1 MSRLFDLSHAVEA
14 GMVTYRGLPGPVI
27 TDHLSREACRGMRAP
42 CGRSRK
48 PGRRLRKSFRMSAE
62 PILSPIRIIG

>member
-1 MSRLFDLSHAVEA
+1 VEA

-42 CGRSRK
+42 VRA
-48 PGRRLRKSFRMSAE
+48 FAE
-62 PILSPIRIIG
+62 PR